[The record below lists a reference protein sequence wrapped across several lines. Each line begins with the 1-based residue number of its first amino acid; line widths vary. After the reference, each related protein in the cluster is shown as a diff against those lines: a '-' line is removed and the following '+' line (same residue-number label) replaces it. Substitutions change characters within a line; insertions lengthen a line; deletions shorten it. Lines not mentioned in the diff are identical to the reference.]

1 MEKNMLDTR
10 FSTCPNDTFIFDALV
25 NGRLDTGDLRFKTTL
40 TDIDLLNQAA
50 ATGLPDVIKI
60 SYHAFAML
68 THHYIMLDAG
78 SALGFGVGPLLVAAH
93 PIAIGDLANLKV
105 AIPGEMTTAA
115 MLLRLALPEVKNK
128 VVMRFSQI
136 EEAVIN
142 GDVDAGVII
151 HEGRFTYAAK
161 GLTKLADLGELWE
174 LLTGLPIPL
183 GGIAVKRSLGHTTI
197 QRLNKLLRDSIT
209 LAHENPDAAMP
220 FVSTYAR
227 EMDPEVIRKHIS
239 LYVNAATLDV
249 GLQGRLAVRYITA
262 SLAPGLPQNFPL
274 FASEL
279 EADEHTD
286 DGNHQQRPS

>member
-1 MEKNMLDTR
+1 MKKITLDTR

-25 NGRLDTGDLRFKTTL
+25 NGRLNTGDLSFKTTL
-40 TDIDLLNQAA
+40 TDIDLLNQSAA
-50 ATGLPDVIKI
+50 AGLPDVVKI
-60 SYHAFAML
+60 SYHAYALL
-68 THHYIMLDAG
+68 THDYIMLDAG
-78 SALGFGVGPLLVAAH
+78 SALGFGVGPLLVALR
-93 PIAIGDLANLKV
+93 PIALEELSALRV

-115 MLLRLALPEVKNK
+115 MLLRLALPEVKNT

-142 GDVDAGVII
+142 GQADAGVII

-183 GGIAVKRSLGHTTI
+183 GGIAVKRSLRNDTI
-197 QRLNKLLRDSIT
+197 RQLNSLLGESIA

-220 FVSTYAR
+220 FVTSYAR
-227 EMDPEVIRKHIS
+227 EMDPEVIRKHIG
-239 LYVNAATLDV
+239 LYVNAATRDV

-262 SLAPGLPQNFPL
+262 SLSPGLSPDFPL

-279 EADEHTD
+279 DNEKMNANRTHEH
-286 DGNHQQRPS
+286 NR